1 MFCATAHLAESHLCR
16 KIGTHSIPPQPSQQQ
31 IPILGNDT
39 GPDRSVPD
47 LVPISHKSRVLT
59 WMWIGMDIEGILNMG
74 AYHKKS
80 RESLALR
87 KLLAVV
93 F

>member
-1 MFCATAHLAESHLCR
+1 MPWSV
-16 KIGTHSIPPQPSQQQ
+16 S
-31 IPILGNDT
+31 ILGNDT

-47 LVPISHKSRVLT
+47 LVPISGKSPMVT
-59 WMWIGMDIEGILNMG
+59 WTWIGMDIEGILNIG

-80 RESLALR
+80 RELLALR